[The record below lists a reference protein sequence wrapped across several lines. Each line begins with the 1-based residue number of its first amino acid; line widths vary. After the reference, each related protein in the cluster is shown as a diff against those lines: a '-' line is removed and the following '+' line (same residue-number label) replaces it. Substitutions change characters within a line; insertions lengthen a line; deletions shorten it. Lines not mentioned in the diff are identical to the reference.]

1 MFRLTPRFF
10 STKVLTLKNGKE
22 LISVGIIR
30 ERLFG
35 PDTIEEALKVV
46 DSITSRHKS
55 VRVLVGLNDKEFEL
69 IDKSVSSRNQLRG
82 RFMSPLV
89 VMCRQSSLNVEP
101 IGRKLTATS
110 SKLSSAAFFNPLE
123 FYKVLWII
131 MSKSWSLVRAPSARR
146 YLERSIPR
154 FTESYFSEG
163 SECMASKIARTVHL
177 GPETHIIAV
186 TPMENTFEVVERLE
200 AHGLLNQ
207 PLNDLEVRLRE
218 LESEGAGL
226 WVPVFILYVL
236 FPLMTVYGGVR
247 YLMGTKLGELGHYET
262 QGIALGTWVRDSRRD

>member
-1 MFRLTPRFF
+1 
-10 STKVLTLKNGKE
+10 
-22 LISVGIIR
+22 
-30 ERLFG
+30 
-35 PDTIEEALKVV
+35 
-46 DSITSRHKS
+46 
-55 VRVLVGLNDKEFEL
+55 
-69 IDKSVSSRNQLRG
+69 
-82 RFMSPLV
+82 
-89 VMCRQSSLNVEP
+89 
-101 IGRKLTATS
+101 
-110 SKLSSAAFFNPLE
+110 
-123 FYKVLWII
+123 
-131 MSKSWSLVRAPSARR
+131 
-146 YLERSIPR
+146 
-154 FTESYFSEG
+154 
-163 SECMASKIARTVHL
+163 MASKIARTVHL

-200 AHGLLNQ
+200 THGLLNQ